1 MHWLPVFVHVQP
13 WLFAASFL
21 FVCLATRNEISKRAR
36 FVRIEFWLIGMTAT
50 VYLIWMRPLQA
61 LQNNSQ
67 SFVLSVAFLLPL
79 MCLGALHYRDGLDEV
94 RYGCAPS
101 RSISFLRVGAA
112 ALFVSVLYPATAYLR
127 FYLTAGH
134 ANLSKADALAWAWA
148 AASQVLMFLFVFS
161 VVECVVKLANGFK
174 NPAEKRFLF
183 LTGLCWLG
191 ASICVDKV
199 LLASIPFSGP
209 EAVIYAG
216 VFSLAA
222 VSLAGGGILRFRS
235 GQSKME
241 TGNETGS
248 SQKKNLE
255 VLAFAA
261 LMAAAALIVP
271 ALIGL
276 LDWNSVLEKLWAIAL
291 WILAMKFM
299 VFRYPRQR
307 QRTAI
312 WPVAATAIITLLA
325 FRFGFHSEKN
335 WAEML
340 SSRGADLETALQR
353 QEAFDASFAAASEIM
368 QPVDSLPCNEQCEF
382 IRDNTDIPADASVN
396 LHNLWLVPNLETKQG
411 PKPNIFI
418 IVVDSLRRD
427 YLSAY
432 NSKVTFTPSIGAFAR
447 ESVVFNNAFT
457 RYGGTTLAEPSIW
470 SGTLQ
475 LHKHYVQPFHRVN
488 NLERLIQTDG
498 YQSMVTVDTVLKPL
512 LQPRSGMV
520 QLDKN
525 AGQWTNVDF
534 CSTAAEAGDE
544 ILHHLDRNKPIFMFS
559 QPQNIH
565 FVTLGKVASLRPPA
579 RDYSPFASL
588 YASELQRLD
597 GCFGNFIQMLKSAGL
612 YDNSIVI
619 LTADHGEAMQQF
631 GAERHAFSLKP
642 SVIRIPLII
651 HVPQNIKASWHYDP
665 AAIAFNTDITASL
678 YELLGQGPVINRPE
692 FGRPLFMRSKNELQK
707 YKRDSY
713 MIASSYGP
721 LYGVLYDNGT
731 REFIENEIPGRP
743 ESEEFF
749 NLTEDP
755 EARHNLLS
763 PGERKRSEAQLRV
776 DIGQIAGL
784 FGYKYKAP
792 TLLHWLMR

>member
-1 MHWLPVFVHVQP
+1 MHWLPVFVRVQP
-13 WLFAASFL
+13 WLFAATFL
-21 FVCLATRNEISKRAR
+21 CNCLITRKGISSRVR
-36 FVRIEFWLIGMTAT
+36 VVRIEFWFVGITA
-50 VYLIWMRPLQA
+50 VMYLIWMRPLQT

-67 SFVLSVAFLLPL
+67 SFVLSLAFLLPL
-79 MCLGALHYRDGLDEV
+79 ICLGALHYRSCLQPVSHGA
-94 RYGCAPS
+94 APS
-101 RSISFLRVGAA
+101 HSISFVRVAAA
-112 ALFVSVLYPATAYLR
+112 ALFVSVLYPATAYVR
-127 FYLTAGH
+127 FYLTTGH
-134 ANLSKADALAWAWA
+134 ANLSKADALAWGWA
-148 AASQVLMFLFVFS
+148 AVSQVLMFLFVFS
-161 VVECVVKLANGFK
+161 VVECVVKLANRFK
-174 NPAEKRFLF
+174 DSAEKRFLF

-191 ASICVDKV
+191 ATVCVDKV
-199 LLASIPFSGP
+199 LLASIPFSGT

-222 VSLAGGGILRFRS
+222 VSLAAGWILSFRGS
-235 GQSKME
+235 QSE
-241 TGNETGS
+241 VAGNQTGS
-248 SQKKNLE
+248 GRKKNLE
-255 VLAFAA
+255 LLAFAA
-261 LMAAAALIVP
+261 FMGAAALIVP

-276 LDWNSVLEKLWAIAL
+276 LDWNSVLEKLWAMVL
-291 WILAMKFM
+291 WVLVMKFM

-307 QRTAI
+307 PRTAI

-335 WAEML
+335 WAEMF
-340 SSRGADLETALQR
+340 SAHGVELETALQR
-353 QEAFDASFAAASEIM
+353 QEAFDASFTAASEIM

-396 LHNLWLVPNLETKQG
+396 LHNLWLVPSLEPKQG
-411 PKPNIFI
+411 PRPNIFI

-432 NSKVTFTPSIGAFAR
+432 NSKVTFTPSIGEFAR
-447 ESVVFNNAFT
+447 ESVVFTNAFT

-475 LHKHYVQPFHRVN
+475 LHKHYVQPFHRIN

-498 YQSMVTVDTVLKPL
+498 YQSLVTVDTVLKPL
-512 LQPRSGMV
+512 LQPRSDLV

-525 AGQWTNVDF
+525 AAQWTNVDF
-534 CSTAAEAGDE
+534 CSTAAEASDE
-544 ILHHLDRNKPIFMFS
+544 ILHHLDRNKPIFLFS

-565 FVTLGKVASLRPPA
+565 FVTLGKIASLRPPGH
-579 RDYSPFASL
+579 DYSPFVSL

-612 YDNSIVI
+612 YDNSIVV

-651 HVPQNIKASWHYDP
+651 HVPQKIKASWHYDP
-665 AAIAFNTDITASL
+665 GDIAFNTDITASL

-692 FGRPLFMRSKNELQK
+692 FGRPLFMRSKDDLQK
-707 YKRDSY
+707 YDRDSY

-731 REFIENEIPGRP
+731 REFIENEIPGHP

-749 NLTEDP
+749 NLSEDP
-755 EARHNLLS
+755 GTRKNLLTDDV
-763 PGERKRSEAQLRV
+763 RNRSEAQLRI
-776 DIGQIAGL
+776 DIGQIADL